1 MGKIRVEVCL
11 ISARGLRRTSCL
23 CKLQW
28 FAVGWIGS
36 ENKYCTQIDAS
47 GSSNPVWK
55 TKFSTAVEESS
66 GTGFQEQALNVEVY
80 SREPVFLRESLLGSA
95 TIALKEF
102 LDKYD
107 VSKPV
112 EEIGSFQLRKKNS
125 NRPVGFIDVSIRV
138 SEEKKEEPSSSH
150 LGGNE
155 IEGFNSTDFS
165 GGINLLPRP
174 RQLPPQPP
182 PPPPPPPS
190 NVGYTPSFF
199 PMTNN
204 FASSSYLNMPSSVA
218 APPQHRGGAGF
229 GVGVGA
235 GALAAGALIFGD
247 DFMSGFDVSGAT
259 RDASATI
266 STYPPFQ

>member
-1 MGKIRVEVCL
+1 MGKIRVELCL

-36 ENKYCTQIDAS
+36 ENKYCTKIDAS
-47 GSSNPVWK
+47 GNSNPVWK

-66 GTGFQEQALNVEVY
+66 RTGFQELALNVEVY

-95 TIALKEF
+95 TIGLKEF

-138 SEEKKEEPSSSH
+138 SEEKKEEPGSSH

-155 IEGFNSTDFS
+155 IEGFNLTDFS

-174 RQLPPQPP
+174 RQLPPQPEATT
-182 PPPPPPPS
+182 
-190 NVGYTPSFF
+190 G
-199 PMTNN
+199 
-204 FASSSYLNMPSSVA
+204 ASIQCGIYS
-218 APPQHRGGAGF
+218 
-229 GVGVGA
+229 
-235 GALAAGALIFGD
+235 
-247 DFMSGFDVSGAT
+247 
-259 RDASATI
+259 
-266 STYPPFQ
+266 